1 MGLMNSSHTGLIK
14 YPFVCII
21 AVSNASLGRSGET
34 DLTARLSKASEKDP
48 LYLFIRRR
56 CYSQL
61 ACLCSRRPVCIFIH
75 RINPGISHAHARAS
89 PRTALFD
96 RRGARLRQ
104 RRRLW
109 SEAACR
115 SNYWTGRWRAR
126 GASPAGRG
134 NSGGGGGSALAGR
147 VSLPS
152 ANPSSIFGLCFY
164 GGVVM
169 WHHVKLSSDPCQL
182 WPWTF
187 QREVKGLVLRSGSS
201 QTFPL
206 LSSRVSVNEGSRWI
220 ERENVVDE
228 FEFVQLKKKKD

>member
-1 MGLMNSSHTGLIK
+1 MCARSQSKATRDSTGFTFCTAAPAIVSQSLPPRLPPAVTSQHFSPAKSQDVMGLMNSSHTGLIK

-115 SNYWTGRWRAR
+115 SNY
-126 GASPAGRG
+126 
-134 NSGGGGGSALAGR
+134 
-147 VSLPS
+147 
-152 ANPSSIFGLCFY
+152 
-164 GGVVM
+164 
-169 WHHVKLSSDPCQL
+169 
-182 WPWTF
+182 
-187 QREVKGLVLRSGSS
+187 
-201 QTFPL
+201 
-206 LSSRVSVNEGSRWI
+206 
-220 ERENVVDE
+220 
-228 FEFVQLKKKKD
+228 